1 MISHKQLQMIHRAA
15 RDAGL
20 IGKGGDD
27 RSYRMVLRNVAG
39 VASARELDHA
49 SFEDVMAVMEDTGF
63 RTGASPTYWRDKVAT
78 RGTSAGSRMAF
89 KVRELHQRFDRY
101 PLDALC
107 RRFSQGRTDQVDRLY
122 PKEAWQ
128 LIEMLK
134 AAIVREEQRRDM
146 RSAGFPDQS
155 LPASIGPDSPPPE
168 STATAGEPVKA
179 TSPVMHDRE
188 GDFFNEADFDAA
200 GQPF

>member
-1 MISHKQLQMIHRAA
+1 MLNSKQLTNVHIAVKQLGLTD
-15 RDAGL
+15 DA
-20 IGKGGDD
+20 
-27 RSYRMVLRNVAG
+27 YRMILRNVAG
-39 VASARELDHA
+39 VGSAKDLGNVT
-49 SFEDVMAVMEDTGF
+49 FEDVMAVLEDNGF
-63 RTGASPTYWRDKVAT
+63 RQFGKPENYWRAKVAT

-146 RSAGFPDQS
+146 RSAGFPDQA
-155 LPASIGPDSPPPE
+155 LPAPIGLDSPPPAD
-168 STATAGEPVKA
+168 TAAVGEPVKA
-179 TSPVMHDRE
+179 TAPAMHDRE
-188 GDFFNEADFDAA
+188 GDFFDVADFDAA